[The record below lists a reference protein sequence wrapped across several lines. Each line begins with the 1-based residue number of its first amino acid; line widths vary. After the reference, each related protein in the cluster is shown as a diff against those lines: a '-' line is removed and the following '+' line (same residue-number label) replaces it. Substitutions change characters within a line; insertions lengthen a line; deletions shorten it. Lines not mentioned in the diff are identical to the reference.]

1 MSQTD
6 FAGSWLHP
14 VIYERQHPGMIPHNA
29 IQREP
34 DRDHPRFLVR
44 YWGVRGSIATP
55 GPSTVRYGGNTTCLE
70 IICDDTRFILD
81 MGTGA
86 RVLGNALMREAP
98 AGGVAVT
105 VLFSHFH
112 SDHVIGFP
120 FFGPLFDP
128 TTRLVIYANAEDHV
142 ASLDGLRRVMS
153 YPLFPVEYDTL
164 PASLEIRAI
173 TAGAAIEIDGVK
185 IETCALRHP
194 GGALAYRISHRGRS
208 FVHASDVE
216 HVEDSGDPALVEL
229 CRGSDW
235 VSYDAMFVEGLD
247 YETHVGWGHST
258 WQAAVRLLAEAGA
271 GRLVVTHHAPEH
283 DDDFLDQVAHDVAV
297 ARPGSLVAAE
307 GLEIDLLADEVRV
320 PAPWVAEHQR
330 E

>member
-1 MSQTD
+1 
-6 FAGSWLHP
+6 
-14 VIYERQHPGMIPHNA
+14 MIPHNA

-55 GPSTVRYGGNTTCLE
+55 GASTVRYGGNTTCLE
-70 IICDDTRFILD
+70 IVCDDARFILD

-86 RVLGNALMREAP
+86 RVLGAALMRDAP
-98 AGGVAVT
+98 ADGVTAT

-128 TTRLVIYANAEDHV
+128 RTRLVIYANAEDHV

-164 PASLEIRAI
+164 PASLEIRGVTPGEAFVV
-173 TAGAAIEIDGVK
+173 AGVT
-185 IETCALRHP
+185 IETCRLRHP
-194 GGALAYRISHRGRS
+194 GGALAYRITHRGRT

-216 HVEDSGDPALVEL
+216 HVGDASDPALVAL

-235 VSYDAMFVEGLD
+235 VSYDAMFVEGD
-247 YETHVGWGHST
+247 EYECHRGWGHST
-258 WQAAVRLLAEAGA
+258 WQAAVRLLTEAGG
-271 GRLVVTHHAPEH
+271 GRLIVTHHAPEH
-283 DDDFLDQVAHDVAV
+283 DDRFMDQVAHDVAA
-297 ARPGSLVAAE
+297 ARPGSLVAVE
-307 GLEIDLLADEVRV
+307 GLEIDLLADDAR
-320 PAPWVAEHQR
+320 PPQAWAAEQQR